1 MRAVGNRSTSNKQV
15 EVVRHQDISVERE
28 RVALSHAPKRF
39 DEGLI
44 VALAEKNLLP
54 IIATG
59 HNVIEQSFGMNS
71 WMAWH
76 RFCLS

>member
-1 MRAVGNRSTSNKQV
+1 LEQILGTLAHG
-15 EVVRHQDISVERE
+15 
-28 RVALSHAPKRF
+28 PKRL

-59 HNVIEQSFGMNS
+59 HHVEEQSFGMNS
-71 WMAWH
+71 
-76 RFCLS
+76 